1 MITLHAMIFLIRPLA
16 VLIGLF
22 LPLRTEETA
31 YAFSMLPLS
40 FPAFLSEFLFLIIA
54 VLLFLV
60 LTGML
65 WKKER
70 HHKKEMEKKHTELF
84 LALDATHMAVWR
96 YIVSE
101 KRFMP
106 LYKQTIPEKHMS
118 REAMQL
124 KLHPNDQA
132 RYNDFLTKLIS
143 GQEEKKNGIFR
154 LADPHSCYEVY
165 AIGLKNA
172 AGQVTQVIGT
182 ERNIT
187 DLMKRQQQ
195 YNEHKQMLEFTL
207 KTSKTIAWEYEVEKK
222 RLSLSETFS
231 NHWNPYTQKS
241 VSLEQFLHYVHPD
254 DRAILSENLD
264 MLARSQRDLMMI
276 QIRTKSPR
284 ETEYRWFE
292 MNAAVYPY
300 DEEGGPPKIIGLKH
314 DITDLKRME
323 ELELLRQQA
332 EEANRMKS
340 TFLAN
345 MSHDIRTPLNA
356 IVGFSTLLSDSD
368 SEEERKEFADI
379 IQENT
384 NQLLHLIND
393 ILDMSKIEAGRLDF
407 QYSDVLVPELFHYL
421 EQTYKYRLKE
431 GVELICRLP
440 SESFYIHSE
449 KNRLTQVL
457 SNFLNNASKYTTA
470 GAITMGYEVRETDLR
485 FYVTDT
491 GKGIASE
498 NLPLVFDRFAKFDPT
513 VQGTGLGL
521 SICQLIIQI
530 LGGEIG
536 VESVLGEGSTFW
548 FTLPLEKVL
557 LSENP

>member
-1 MITLHAMIFLIRPLA
+1 MITLQRMISPFRPLA
-16 VLIGLF
+16 F
-22 LPLRTEETA
+22 
-31 YAFSMLPLS
+31 
-40 FPAFLSEFLFLIIA
+40 
-54 VLLFLV
+54 LLFLLLPFRAEGAENAFSI
-60 LTGML
+60 LTLSYPASWTEVPFVILAIFLFFILIGML
-65 WKKER
+65 WRKEIR
-70 HHKKEMEKKHTELF
+70 HKKEIEKKQTELF
-84 LALDATHMAVWR
+84 LALDASHMAVWR
-96 YIVSE
+96 YRVSE
-101 KRFMP
+101 KKFMP
-106 LYKQTIPEKHMS
+106 LYKDPIPEHGMS
-118 REAMQL
+118 QEAMQM
-124 KLHPNDQA
+124 KLHPKDQA
-132 RYNDFLTKLIS
+132 KYTDFLNQLIS
-143 GQEEKKNGIFR
+143 GQEEKKNGIFH

-165 AIGLKNA
+165 AIGLKNT

-222 RLSLSETFS
+222 RLTLSETFS
-231 NHWNPYTQKS
+231 HQLNPYRQNS
-241 VSLEQFLHYVHPD
+241 IGLEQFLLYVHPD
-254 DRAILSENLD
+254 DRPLLSENIEK
-264 MLARSQRDLMMI
+264 LAHSQSDSMMI
-276 QIRTKSPR
+276 QIRTKSPQ
-284 ETEYRWFE
+284 ETDYRWFE
-292 MNAAVYPY
+292 MNAAIYPY
-300 DEEGGPPKIIGLKH
+300 DEEEGPPKIIGLKH

-323 ELELLRQQA
+323 ELVLLRQQA

-356 IVGFSTLLSDSD
+356 IVGFATLLSESD
-368 SEEERKEFADI
+368 SKEEQKEFADI

-407 QYSDVLVPELFHYL
+407 EYSDVRISELFHYL

-440 SESFYIHSE
+440 SESLSIHSE

-457 SNFLNNASKYTTA
+457 SNFLNNASKYTKA
-470 GAITMGYEVRETDLR
+470 GSIAMGYEMRETDLR
-485 FYVTDT
+485 FYVSDT
-491 GKGIASE
+491 GKGIAAE
-498 NLPLVFDRFAKFDPT
+498 NLPQVFDRFAKFDPT

-521 SICQLIIQI
+521 SICQLIVQI

-536 VESVLGEGSTFW
+536 VNSVLGKGSTFW

-557 LSENP
+557 PSENR